1 MSTTST
7 NSANSREVAPL
18 STNHQAHSG
27 PLQSKFGPTLPD
39 EPVATIEPSCA
50 WNALNLRDL
59 WHYRELLYFLVWR
72 DIKVRYKQTA
82 VGVAWVVIQP
92 VFSALIFTL
101 FLGKWAR
108 VPSDQISYV
117 LFVYPA
123 LAFWTFFSAA
133 VTQGGNSVV
142 GSAQLITKV
151 YFPRLIIP
159 AAAVIA
165 RLLDLGIAFSIM
177 VVLLAYYR
185 TPVSQSILLLPVPLL
200 LGALLALGMSILTS
214 ALNVKYRDVSV
225 ALPVLVQLWMFA
237 SPVVYPSSLVPEK
250 YRTFY
255 ELNPLVGILENL
267 RAALFGG
274 PFYWRSLVISTIFT
288 FAVLIYAA
296 FAFRR
301 VERSFADIV

>member
-1 MSTTST
+1 MSTTSS
-7 NSANSREVAPL
+7 NSADAPEL
-18 STNHQAHSG
+18 ATPVNRSPAHAG
-27 PLQSKFGPTLPD
+27 PLQRKLAPTLPN
-39 EPVATIEPSCA
+39 EPVAIIEPSRA

-92 VFSALIFTL
+92 VFSALIFTI
-101 FLGKWAR
+101 FLGKLAR
-108 VPSDQISYV
+108 VPSDQIPYV
-117 LFVYPA
+117 LFVYPS

-133 VTQGGNSVV
+133 VTQGGSSIV
-142 GSAQLITKV
+142 GSAHLITKV

-159 AAAVIA
+159 TAAVIA
-165 RLLDLGIAFSIM
+165 RLLDLGIAFMIM
-177 VVLLAYYR
+177 LVLLAYYR
-185 TPVSQSILLLPVPLL
+185 MPLSPSTLLLPVPLI
-200 LGALLALGMSILTS
+200 LGILLALGMSMLTS

-250 YRTFY
+250 YRTLY

-274 PFYWRSLVISTIFT
+274 SFYWRSLAISAIFT
-288 FAVLIYAA
+288 LALVIYAA